1 MSGLLQG
8 ILFFAA
14 IAFGAGML
22 FRQWW
27 VAALITIGGFA
38 VFWPSRETMNV
49 FSLVIPSLVIGLP
62 AFAGAALGKF
72 DIKRRNQDP
81 FDPQNP
87 RSR

>member
-14 IAFGAGML
+14 VAFGLGML

-27 VAALITIGGFA
+27 VAGLITIGGFA
-38 VFWPSRETMNV
+38 MFWPGREAMSV
-49 FSLVIPSLVIGLP
+49 ISLAIPALVIGLP